1 MNRQMPIEIDHV
13 QITVPPNCESEAKKF
28 YCEILGLKEIEKPD
42 NRKKNGG
49 FWVQVGTAQLHV
61 GIEDDVDRSKTK
73 AHTAYLVR
81 DLDIWRKRLKEYDF
95 EIIESAPF
103 PNATAFEFRDPFGN
117 RVELI
122 QKF

>member
-1 MNRQMPIEIDHV
+1 MPIEIDHV
-13 QITVPPNCESEAKKF
+13 QITVSRNCESQAKKF

-117 RVELI
+117 RAELI

>member
-1 MNRQMPIEIDHV
+1 MPVQPTSWLKPPVSLILQKQDWFGQRQTPV
-13 QITVPPNCESEAKKF
+13 LTQQES
-28 YCEILGLKEIEKPD
+28 L
-42 NRKKNGG
+42 RK
-49 FWVQVGTAQLHV
+49 QVGTAQLHV

-95 EIIESAPF
+95 EIIESAPL